1 MKLVP
6 VAAIAAFVVA
16 GSHAAPPSPALQTS
30 TNAPVSIPFE
40 LASRHII
47 VKVSVNKSRP
57 LSFVLDTGASAAIV
71 RMDVAKELGL
81 SLYGSANT
89 GGAGAG
95 RQAGQQVKNAT
106 WSLVGLDSFA
116 DTVKLALPLPVLPV
130 ALGRDVDGIIGG
142 EFIRRFVLELDYQA
156 RSMTV
161 HNRETFAYN
170 GRGETLPL
178 DFNPDG
184 HPVLQAT
191 VTTLD
196 GQAFDRRF
204 MLDTGSGMAL
214 ILHSPFVAQ
223 QNLPGPQSK
232 TIRAIGGAGA
242 GGRTVGRLGR
252 VAALQIGSFRIDN
265 PITMFSED
273 KAGAFANASLAGN
286 IGAQITSK
294 FRLFL
299 DYGRRRIILEPSP
312 TFAEPF
318 DRAFSGIAVRAEGAN
333 YRSFRVVEVLEESPA
348 TDAGIVEGDIIT
360 AIDGTLTADL
370 TLTAIH
376 DMFEKPAAYELTIR
390 RREQTIKTTLRPRRL
405 I

>member
-1 MKLVP
+1 MKLVT
-6 VAAIAAFVVA
+6 VAAIAAAVVA
-16 GSHAAPPSPALQTS
+16 GSSTASRPPALQTS
-30 TNAPVSIPFE
+30 ATSPVSIPFE
-40 LASRHII
+40 LATRHII

-57 LSFVLDTGASAAIV
+57 LSFVLDTGATAAII

-95 RQAGQQVKNAT
+95 RQSGQQVKNAT

-116 DTVKLALPLPVLPV
+116 DPLRLALPLPVLPV

-142 EFIRRFVLELDYQA
+142 EFIKQFVIELDYQA
-156 RSMTV
+156 RSLTV
-161 HNRETFAYN
+161 HHRETFTYS

-191 VTTLD
+191 VTASD
-196 GQAFDRRF
+196 GQTFDRRF

-252 VAALQIGSFRIDN
+252 VAALQIGSFRIDS

-286 IGAQITSK
+286 IGAQITSR

-318 DRAFSGIAVRAEGAN
+318 DRAFSGIALRAEGAN

-348 TDAGIVEGDIIT
+348 TEAGIAEGDLIT
-360 AIDGTLTADL
+360 AIDGRLTADL
-370 TLTAIH
+370 TLTAILE
-376 DMFEKPAAYELTIR
+376 MLEKPAAYELTIR
-390 RREQTIKTTLRPRRL
+390 RGEQTIKTTLRPRSL